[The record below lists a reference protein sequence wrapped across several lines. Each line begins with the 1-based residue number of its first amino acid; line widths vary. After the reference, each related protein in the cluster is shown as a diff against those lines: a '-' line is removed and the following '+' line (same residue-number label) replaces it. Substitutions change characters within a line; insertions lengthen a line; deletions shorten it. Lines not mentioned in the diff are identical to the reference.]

1 MAAAAEEQQR
11 LAVAAAAAAAQQQQQ
26 QQTDAYFQL
35 KQLQVIFLEIY
46 FHFLIKL

>member
-1 MAAAAEEQQR
+1 LAAAAEEQQR
-11 LAVAAAAAAAQQQQQ
+11 LAVAAAAAAAQQQ